1 MIANLVS
8 GNPVA
13 TLSLEAEVGPV
24 AIRVFDAS
32 RLYDESDS
40 EAPVA
45 HQTSLILSDTGFGGA
60 RGFMPSR
67 WMRDAVAVPSVFGH
81 GLGSARSE
89 RMTTVCRGFFVARID
104 EVLIKRVRRRP
115 RALAKR
121 RAYQGCTRAVPACC
135 AARRRE
141 MPICRH
147 FGEAL

>member
-1 MIANLVS
+1 M
-8 GNPVA
+8 
-13 TLSLEAEVGPV
+13 
-24 AIRVFDAS
+24 AIRGFDAS

-89 RMTTVCRGFFVARID
+89 RMTSVCRGFFVVARID

-115 RALAKR
+115 RVLAKR

-135 AARRRE
+135 AGRRQE

-147 FGEAL
+147 VGEAF